1 MYFCC
6 FMHRRMGHGFRFL
19 LPPFLYYPLSFFKI
33 FIIIPFSKFD
43 NISRRHTSWIIRV
56 YCIEKLWRQNTR
68 IIHDVWRLLIY
79 TMTRYWITYIY
90 WKRKYIIYR
99 HPFKCLSLV
108 DPVGRVPFFGKIF
121 KLCENFRKWDCYLRN
136 NSWKPYVYIVFTT
149 GRPLCHE
156 VLPRAKARGKKLT

>member
-19 LPPFLYYPLSFFKI
+19 LPPFLYYPLSFFQI
-33 FIIIPFSKFD
+33 FIIIPFSSFD

-79 TMTRYWITYIY
+79 TITRYWITYIY
-90 WKRKYIIYR
+90 WKTEKENIKILLMKYSLKKIQAIVKKNLNNNNREKKLGRERIVKRKYIIYR
-99 HPFKCLSLV
+99 HPFKSLSLV
-108 DPVGRVPFFGKIF
+108 DPVGRVPREI
-121 KLCENFRKWDCYLRN
+121 Y
-136 NSWKPYVYIVFTT
+136 
-149 GRPLCHE
+149 
-156 VLPRAKARGKKLT
+156 